1 MISQL
6 LEHLS
11 GQEEELLSLQRTLV
25 SIPALGPDNGGDGEL
40 EKARF
45 LTSWLQDL
53 KCDELQT
60 IEAPDDRVSC
70 GYRPTIVARIFGTDR
85 SKTLWIIA
93 HTDIVPTG
101 DLALWDT
108 DPFELHRDG
117 DLIVGRGVEDNHQ
130 GLVSSLLL
138 AKSIRDLNI
147 TPPMNLGLI
156 LVADEETGSK
166 YGLDYVMAE
175 HGTLFSEKDLFLV
188 PDHGVPESDKIEVA
202 EKSSLWLRITV
213 NGKQCHASTPDQGV
227 NSLVGASAFILALD
241 ELHRAFPA
249 RDELFAPAWS
259 TFTPTKKDANVPNV
273 NTMPGHDV
281 FYLDCRILPQY
292 DLDVILKKIEAIG
305 DEVSARYGVT
315 MAYEPVQKK
324 QAAPATPV
332 DSEIVRRLA
341 TSIRAVYNVE
351 AEPEG
356 VGGGT
361 VAAFI
366 RGRGL
371 DAAVWA
377 TLLGKAHQPNECASI
392 ANTLKDA
399 QVMGHLLLSEK

>member
-40 EKARF
+40 EKSRF
-45 LTSWLQDL
+45 LTSYLEKL
-53 KCDELQT
+53 GCDELRT
-60 IEAPDDRVSC
+60 IEAPDSRVSC
-70 GYRPTIVARIFGTDR
+70 GYRPTVVGRIFGTDR

-108 DPFELHRDG
+108 DPFELHREG
-117 DLIVGRGVEDNHQ
+117 DLIMGRGVEDNHQ

-138 AKSIRDLNI
+138 AKGIRDLNV

-175 HGTLFSEKDLFLV
+175 HSDLFAEKDLFLI
-188 PDHGVPESDKIEVA
+188 PDCGVPESDKIEVA
-202 EKSSLWLRITV
+202 EKSSLWLKITV
-213 NGKQCHASTPDQGV
+213 NGRQCHASTPDQGV
-227 NSLVGASAFILALD
+227 NSLIGAAAFILALD
-241 ELHRAFPA
+241 ELHQTFPA

-259 TFTPTKKDANVPNV
+259 TFTPTKKEANVPNI

-305 DEVSARYGVT
+305 DEVSAQYGVSMT
-315 MAYEPVQKK
+315 YEPVQKK

-341 TSIRAVYNVE
+341 ASIQAVYNVE

-366 RGRGL
+366 RERGL

-392 ANTLKDA
+392 TTTLKDA
-399 QVMGHLLLSEK
+399 KVMAHLLLSGK

>member
-70 GYRPTIVARIFGTDR
+70 GYRPTIVSRIFGTDR
-85 SKTLWIIA
+85 SKALWIIA

-117 DLIVGRGVEDNHQ
+117 DLIIGRGVEDNHQ

-324 QAAPATPV
+324 
-332 DSEIVRRLA
+332 
-341 TSIRAVYNVE
+341 
-351 AEPEG
+351 
-356 VGGGT
+356 
-361 VAAFI
+361 
-366 RGRGL
+366 
-371 DAAVWA
+371 
-377 TLLGKAHQPNECASI
+377 
-392 ANTLKDA
+392 
-399 QVMGHLLLSEK
+399 

>member
-45 LTSWLQDL
+45 LSSYLEGL

-70 GYRPTIVARIFGTDR
+70 GYRPTLVGRIFGTDR

-101 DLALWDT
+101 DLAMWDT

-117 DLIVGRGVEDNHQ
+117 DLIMGRGVEDNHQ

-138 AKSIRDLNI
+138 ARGIRELKI
-147 TPPMNLGLI
+147 TPAMNLGLI
-156 LVADEETGSK
+156 LVADEETGSR
-166 YGLDYVMAE
+166 YGLRYVMDE
-175 HGTLFSEKDLFLV
+175 HGDMFSKNDLFLI
-188 PDHGVPESDKIEVA
+188 PDYGVPEGNKIEVA
-202 EKSSLWLRITV
+202 EKSMLWLKITV
-213 NGKQCHASTPDQGV
+213 SGRQCHASTPEEGI

-241 ELHRAFPA
+241 RLHETFSA
-249 RDELFAPAWS
+249 RDELFSPAIS
-259 TFTPTKKDANVPNV
+259 TFSPTKKEANVPNI
-273 NTMPGHDV
+273 NTLPGHDV

-292 DLDVILKKIEAIG
+292 DLQVIMEEIKSIG
-305 DEVSARYGVT
+305 AEVSAKYGVS
-315 MAYEPVQKK
+315 MSYETVQQE
-324 QAAPATPV
+324 QAASATPV

-341 TSIRAVYNVE
+341 AGVEAVYNVP
-351 AEPEG
+351 ASPMG

-361 VAAFI
+361 VAAVI
-366 RGRGL
+366 RRKGL
-371 DAAVWA
+371 HAAVWA

-392 ANTLKDA
+392 ASTLKDA
-399 QVMGHLLLSEK
+399 QVMGHLLLSE